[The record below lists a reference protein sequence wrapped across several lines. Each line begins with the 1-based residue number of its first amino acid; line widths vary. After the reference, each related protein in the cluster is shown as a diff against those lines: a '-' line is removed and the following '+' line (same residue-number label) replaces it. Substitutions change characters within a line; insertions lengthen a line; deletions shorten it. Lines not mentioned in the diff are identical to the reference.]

1 MAVRGEKM
9 TLVVMSGDL
18 DKAFAAF
25 TIASGAAAGGMD
37 VVMFFTFWG

>member
-25 TIASGAAAGGMD
+25 TIARGAAAGGMD